1 MGLDNIMTM
10 TEEQC
15 KFIYDAARTPP
26 EGTLP
31 SPLPAGGAV
40 ADKRW
45 RVGGLQFEALM
56 RMLDNAV
63 CPLINNYNNYLTKLL
78 RSTKTSL
85 TITDLDQN
93 RLTNNVFYLK
103 LDFKNDFFVLFSSI
117 LVFN

>member
-1 MGLDNIMTM
+1 MGLDNIMQM
-10 TEEQC
+10 TDEQC
-15 KFIYDAARTPP
+15 KFIYDAARSPP

-63 CPLINNYNNYLTKLL
+63 CPRINNYNLLNYDKDWL
-78 RSTKTSL
+78 RQCLST
-85 TITDLDQN
+85 IN
-93 RLTNNVFYLK
+93 
-103 LDFKNDFFVLFSSI
+103 
-117 LVFN
+117 